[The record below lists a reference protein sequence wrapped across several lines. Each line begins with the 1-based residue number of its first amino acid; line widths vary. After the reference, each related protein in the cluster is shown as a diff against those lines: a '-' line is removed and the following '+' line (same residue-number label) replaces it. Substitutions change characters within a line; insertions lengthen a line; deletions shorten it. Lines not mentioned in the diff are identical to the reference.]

1 MTSQRAADGRSA
13 SIGHES
19 RTAIPAD
26 AKLRPLRDQLIIE
39 PLHVVLSK
47 VIVTAE
53 NAKPMRGIVKA
64 AGPGCYPKV
73 YDHPDKHRRTKM
85 WDSDVFRPTQVKV
98 GDVVELGGYDRDSGM
113 RGYAFQTFYWGDVLH
128 LHCREED
135 VSLVVDGVTADEAR
149 AEAERVTA

>member
-1 MTSQRAADGRSA
+1 MSIQSAADGRSA

-19 RTAIPAD
+19 RTSIPAD
-26 AKLRPLRDQLIIE
+26 AKIRCLRDQLIIE
-39 PLHVVLSK
+39 PLAVVHSQTIIT
-47 VIVTAE
+47 VE
-53 NAKPMRGIVKA
+53 HAKPLRGIVKA
-64 AGPGCYPKV
+64 AGPGVYPKV
-73 YDHPDKHRRTKM
+73 YDHPEKHRRIKM

-135 VSLVVDGVTADEAR
+135 VSGVVQGLTADEAR